1 MSLFVSLQDP
11 RPDST
16 RDEID
21 RLRALEDERLVQLWT
36 SQGLKEG
43 DPGWGVPENH
53 VGENPLGI
61 KWDENQY
68 DIVQWKDDP
77 LLKDFENQVRFSA
90 SFNFPSVTPLAV
102 VVALLTPAGPILAV
116 PSASDLR
123 PGLCTVRAR
132 LLDEVSA
139 SLLPSLPT

>member
-90 SFNFPSVTPLAV
+90 SFNFPPVTPLAV
-102 VVALLTPAGPILAV
+102 V
-116 PSASDLR
+116 PSFAD
-123 PGLCTVRAR
+123 P
-132 LLDEVSA
+132 
-139 SLLPSLPT
+139 